1 MSPPLSPNF
10 SLSLSY
16 LTPLLFLHFK
26 PHTYELRES
35 NVRLRLTVVDTVGY
49 GDQINKEDC
58 WKPIVDYIDA
68 QFEGKKFDA

>member
-1 MSPPLSPNF
+1 MNGIMERSPLYLSFIVTISPQ
-10 SLSLSY
+10 
-16 LTPLLFLHFK
+16 K

-68 QFEGKKFDA
+68 QFEGEL